1 MLYREG
7 LGAVLFN
14 DIPQAPLEQYLV
26 QGRHSVKFVKYIDL
40 ITTKFIE
47 KLCAKAMQEGQSVIS
62 E

>member
-47 KLCAKAMQEGQSVIS
+47 K
-62 E
+62 